1 MNSSNK
7 STSWLPTILLGAAV
21 AVSALAITSFTKTI
35 SATKEHQSRT
45 TRPSSS
51 SSSSST
57 KTNSLQLQEVDNNN
71 NKNESLVQARFQTC
85 VELMGPQLKALP
97 QKTQLQY
104 YGLFKQG
111 TLGDVADYQPD
122 MPPAYDLVATAKY
135 QAWKSRTG
143 LSRVAAM
150 QEYIDNVVQ
159 FEYVKSI
166 GGGGDNDDDNDDEDD
181 DDLEGDAVMD
191 VMGMGNK
198 PSTLVHD
205 YNNDNDADYAQEDA
219 DFPLHAVARE
229 GQLEKLQSLLSSA
242 TVDETNRVDN
252 SGQTPLHLA
261 ADRGYTECMK
271 ALILAGANVHAV
283 DSEGISVLQAAVIS
297 GSVECCRI
305 LLSLGCDPHQTDN
318 DGDSPWDAA
327 QDDPNIKI
335 LMEEHQ
341 RTPIVL
347 EDSQFVND
355 LKNQERGIVIPSPAP
370 NNPKVTVDVRAEMKR
385 LESPIAFDLDDDG
398 DM

>member
-7 STSWLPTILLGAAV
+7 STTSWLPTILLGAAV
-21 AVSALAITSFTKTI
+21 AVSAIAITAFTKTF
-35 SATKEHQSRT
+35 SATNKEHQSRT

-51 SSSSST
+51 SPSSTKT
-57 KTNSLQLQEVDNNN
+57 KTNSLRLQEVDNND
-71 NKNESLVQARFQTC
+71 NKNNESLVQARFQTC

-111 TLGDVADYQPD
+111 ALGDVTDYQPD

-150 QEYIDNVVQ
+150 QEYIDKVVQ

-166 GGGGDNDDDNDDEDD
+166 GGGDDDDDDDN
-181 DDLEGDAVMD
+181 DLEGDAVMD

-205 YNNDNDADYAQEDA
+205 YDNNNDADYAQEDA
-219 DFPLHAVARE
+219 EFPLHAAARE

-242 TVDETNRVDN
+242 GADETNRVDS

-335 LMEEHQ
+335 LMEQHQ

-347 EDSQFVND
+347 EDSQFVNE
-355 LKNQERGIVIPSPAP
+355 LKNNQRGIVIPSPAP
-370 NNPKVTVDVRAEMKR
+370 RNNPKVNVDVRAEMKR